1 MNTVAESPLHAFAEP
16 RSRMIEPRRLGR
28 FLAADEFGY
37 VQPDVA
43 LERID
48 RKWRPLVD
56 IVTRALM
63 QRAGVRSIYVR
74 GSIPRGLSIENVSD
88 ADFIYFS
95 EIAFDGL
102 DRVLEDA
109 VKGEFPFVSEVS
121 LFRLGRAQFDKIHHP
136 QRRPYF
142 HMLIKTQGLLLA
154 GDDVAKHIEPFRIG
168 PEMASHVF
176 ALQNE
181 FAKSQQWLL
190 NLPAS
195 IPNEQKKTVERSVHR
210 WISKRIVRSG
220 CEITMNRTG
229 HFTRDL
235 YLCYEQFAVFY
246 PEHAK
251 QMYQV
256 LVNCLNGNHSAAQ
269 YGELVQ
275 FLADEGLGLLAD
287 EYDNRS
293 PGSHASILRVES

>member
-1 MNTVAESPLHAFAEP
+1 
-16 RSRMIEPRRLGR
+16 MIEPRRFGR
-28 FLAADEFGY
+28 FLAADKFGY

-56 IVTRALM
+56 SVARAVML
-63 QRAGVRSIYVR
+63 RGGVRSVYVR
-74 GSIPRGLSIENVSD
+74 GSIPRGLSIEHVSD

-95 EIAFDGL
+95 EIDFDQL
-102 DRVLEDA
+102 DRDLEDA
-109 VKGEFPFVSEVS
+109 VKAEFPFVPEVS

-142 HMLIKTQGLLLA
+142 HMLIKTQSLLLA
-154 GDDVAKHIEPFRIG
+154 GDDVAKLIEPFRIG
-168 PEMASHVF
+168 PEMVSHVF
-176 ALQNE
+176 ALENE

-195 IPNEQKKTVERSVHR
+195 IPNEHKKAAERSVRR

-220 CEITMNRTG
+220 FEVTMNRTD

-235 YLCYEQFAVFY
+235 YLCYEQFSMFY
-246 PEHAK
+246 PERAK

-256 LVNCLNGNHSAAQ
+256 LVNCLNGDHSATQ
-269 YGELVQ
+269 YGELAK
-275 FLADEGLGLLAD
+275 FLAGEGSGLAD
-287 EYDNRS
+287 EYDNLSLERRA
-293 PGSHASILRVES
+293 PLLRVER